1 MVRTLRNGAD
11 AFVGEQLRGLALA
24 HPDLVALVESESLV
38 VRAGGP
44 VRGKVGLVSGGGSG
58 HEPLHA
64 GLVGTGLL
72 DVAIPGPVF
81 TAPTP
86 DRWAAAIERADTGA
100 GVVVV
105 VKNYTGDVLN
115 AEMGIELAELAGHE
129 VRTVLVADDVA
140 VESSTFTAGRRG
152 VAGTLVVE
160 KIAGAAAERGDSLDD
175 VAAVAERAAA
185 GVRSMGLAL
194 RPGTVPR
201 TGRATI
207 DLPEDEIEVGVGIHG
222 EPGRSREP
230 AATAD
235 VLVERLVTAIVDD
248 LAIAQP
254 LDGSQVLL
262 LTNGLGATPPGE
274 LYLVHGSAVAALGRR
289 GLVVTRS
296 LVGSFVTSL
305 DTAGASLSVLVL
317 DPETLALWD
326 APARTPA
333 LTR

>member
-1 MVRTLRNGAD
+1 MHVLRND
-11 AFVGEQLRGLALA
+11 PDVFVAEQLRGLALA
-24 HPDLVALVESESLV
+24 HPDLVSLSDDDTLV
-38 VRAGGP
+38 VRAAGQ

-64 GLVGTGLL
+64 GLVGVGML
-72 DVAIPGPVF
+72 DVAVPGPLF

-86 DRWAAAIERADTGA
+86 DRWAAAVAHADAGE

-115 AEMGIELAELAGHE
+115 AETGVELAELAGHE

-152 VAGTLVVE
+152 VAGTLLVE
-160 KIAGAAAERGDSLDD
+160 KIAGAAAERGDGLEA
-175 VAAVAERAAA
+175 VAAVAERAASR
-185 GVRSMGLAL
+185 VRTMGIAL
-194 RPGTVPR
+194 RPGTMPR
-201 TGRATI
+201 TGRPMI
-207 DLPEDEIEVGVGIHG
+207 DLPPDEIEVGVGIHG
-222 EPGRSREP
+222 EPGRHREP
-230 AATAD
+230 AARAD
-235 VLVERLVTAIVDD
+235 ALVERLVTAIVDD
-248 LAIAQP
+248 LEVGGPVAGA
-254 LDGSQVLL
+254 DVLL
-262 LTNGLGATPPGE
+262 LTNGFGATSPGE
-274 LYLVHGSAVAALGRR
+274 LYLVHGSAVAALRRR

-305 DTAGASLSVLVL
+305 DTAGVSLSVLVL